1 MEFPQNLNPYT
12 PVEQAGFKEIESADA
27 FTENWKCCCCCWSRA
42 RTDFSE
48 FQATSESP
56 RISSSLDLWY
66 TMLMFGLVQH
76 HGELGAAYR
85 CHLLHWSLGVRFY
98 RQGGIGACKSH
109 ILGERTSEK
118 AMRKA
123 KIMVIEWCVSSRS
136 PIKGSQESIR
146 GSQAWYGVIIISFRR
161 SARIDDIGAS
171 KGTQDKVLNFESHCL
186 CPLA

>member
-1 MEFPQNLNPYT
+1 MEFPQNLNSYT

-48 FQATSESP
+48 FQAASEPP

-76 HGELGAAYR
+76 YGELGAPYR

-118 AMRKA
+118 AMWKA

-146 GSQAWYGVIIISFRR
+146 GSQVWYGMIIISFGR
-161 SARIDDIGAS
+161 SARNDDIGAS
-171 KGTQDKVLNFESHCL
+171 KGTQDKMLNFESHCL